1 MLLLIDRIF
10 SINRETLFERN
21 KLKLQ
26 RKTCESFFSF
36 FPRLSEL
43 DIAQLDREITKK
55 EKPIGKLF
63 SLSCCRRGAIKFL
76 ILFSLKKKPRL
87 LFVCIRMREM
97 EIAFFY
103 RFLSEIHVSARE
115 LTYPR
120 RTFKLYRRERER
132 EGSTRGEEY

>member
-10 SINRETLFERN
+10 HSVNRNIETLLERD

-76 ILFSLKKKPRL
+76 ILFSLKKKTAAFIRL
-87 LFVCIRMREM
+87 YSKWKSRFF
-97 EIAFFY
+97 IAFY
-103 RFLSEIHVSARE
+103 QRF
-115 LTYPR
+115 T
-120 RTFKLYRRERER
+120 
-132 EGSTRGEEY
+132 

>member
-1 MLLLIDRIF
+1 M
-10 SINRETLFERN
+10 NRSFLF
-21 KLKLQ
+21 
-26 RKTCESFFSF
+26 F

-76 ILFSLKKKPRL
+76 ILFSLKKKKNRGFYS
-87 LFVCIRMREM
+87 FVFEM

-120 RTFKLYRRERER
+120 RTFKLYRRGKGEGREHAR
-132 EGSTRGEEY
+132 RGILVGEYLNGA